1 MVILWCVRVHIL
13 VYSCILGV
21 LVHSCILLTCG
32 MSCMYCHSCGPLRH
46 FLVRGRVK
54 VGVFGIVVVID
65 LIIVALITVITVIF
79 VGRSLGGV
87 VILIVGPAL
96 RIKERV
102 TIPVS
107 DIETPGIA
115 ARKTVHTVDD
125 VLWEGE
131 GSEALGIQYSTSRED

>member
-1 MVILWCVRVHIL
+1 MVILWCVRVRIL

-21 LVHSCILLTCG
+21 VVHSCILLTCG
-32 MSCMYCHSCGPLRH
+32 LSCLYCHSCGPLRH

-65 LIIVALITVITVIF
+65 IIIVALITVIAVIF

-87 VILIVGPAL
+87 VIFIVGPVL
-96 RIKERV
+96 RLKEL

-107 DIETPGIA
+107 DVEAPGIA
-115 ARKTVHTVDD
+115 ARKTVHAVDD
-125 VLWEGE
+125 VLW
-131 GSEALGIQYSTSRED
+131 